1 MKTFDSN
8 VVTECC
14 LSQDFALVG
23 ITGARPTRFNHELD
37 SWLKEGKQGEMDW
50 MNRNVNIRKDPRQ
63 LLEGANSVVCVAD
76 RYSILKEGPLKHVE
90 GRIARYA
97 RGKDYHKIM
106 KERLHEV
113 CDKLKEIAPKES
125 FRACVDTAPVLERE
139 FASSAGLGSIG
150 KHTLLIEQGVG
161 SWLLLGV
168 IVTTAKLTPTELV
181 EQDPCATCTRCIDAC
196 PTDAITPWSVDARKC
211 VSYLTIEHRTE
222 IDPKFF
228 SGIGEWMFGC
238 DICQEV
244 CPHNQPNEKGAEKS
258 VHDAYSPTLSSLNV
272 LDVLLWNE
280 EARRNAFRS
289 SSMKRAKLGM
299 MRRNAVIVAGNLLKR
314 KYDTELLT
322 ALKTIAAGDEDE
334 MVRNTAIAVLENQA
348 NS

>member
-8 VVTECC
+8 VVIECC

-23 ITGARPTRFNHELD
+23 ITGARQTRFNDELD

-50 MNRNVNIRKDPRQ
+50 MNRNVSVRKNPKQ
-63 LLEGANSVVCVAD
+63 LLEGANSVICVAD
-76 RYSILKEGPLKHVE
+76 RYSILEEAPLKHGE

-97 RGKDYHKIM
+97 RGKDYHKVM
-106 KERLHEV
+106 KGRLHEV
-113 CDKLKEIAPKES
+113 CDKFKEIAPNES

-150 KHTLLIEQGVG
+150 KHTLLIEQGIG

-168 IVTTAKLTPTELV
+168 IVTTAKLTPTERA

-222 IDPKFF
+222 IDSEFF

-244 CPHNQPNEKGAEKS
+244 CPHNQPNEKGAEQS
-258 VHDAYSPTLSSLNV
+258 IQEAYSPSLSSLNV
-272 LDVLLWNE
+272 LEVLQWGE
-280 EARRNAFRS
+280 EARRNTFRG
-289 SSMKRAKLGM
+289 SSMTRAKLGM
-299 MRRNAVIVAGNLLKR
+299 MRRNAVIVAGNLMQS
-314 KYDTELLT
+314 EQNIEMVNV
-322 ALKTIAAGDEDE
+322 LKTIAAKDEDE
-334 MVRNTAIAVLENQA
+334 MVRNTAIAVLETM
-348 NS
+348 